1 MTITQMGDNAIFFF
15 VYGSIYD
22 GQVYSMKIELLRNT
36 SVADDVIGFVK

>member
-1 MTITQMGDNAIFFF
+1 MTITQMGDNAIFF